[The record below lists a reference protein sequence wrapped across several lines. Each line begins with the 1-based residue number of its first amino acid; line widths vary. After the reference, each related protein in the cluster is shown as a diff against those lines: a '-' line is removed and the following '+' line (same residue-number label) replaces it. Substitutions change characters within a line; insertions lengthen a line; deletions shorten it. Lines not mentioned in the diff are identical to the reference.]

1 MSFRRSG
8 RLADRAAADRL
19 LDAARA
25 ATSTEGAVPADP
37 LAGLLAAAAAP
48 ARPVE
53 LAGEQGALA
62 AFRAARAAPASAPAR
77 VPGRRR
83 FTAGALAW
91 VAGVLATATAGA
103 AFAAVTL
110 DPPGAPVPPS
120 GPATPAPT
128 TGRPDGSPTGG
139 GAPTAGDPGRSPTV
153 PSARRSPSSGPQ
165 DRAQLGGLC
174 RAYLAKKPAQREKAL
189 ATSGFQPLVAAAGGG
204 AAQVDAYCQR
214 LVPDTKPASKNGSG
228 TKNSSGTG
236 SGSGTAKK
244 PGTTAEP
251 SRPAKVKPSHPVT
264 GRPTETGVLTGPPH
278 AAPPPSPGGG
288 HDR

>member
-1 MSFRRSG
+1 MHGRRSG
-8 RLADRAAADRL
+8 RPADWAEADRL

-25 ATSTEGAVPADP
+25 ATSTEGAVRADP

-48 ARPVE
+48 ARPEE
-53 LAGEQGALA
+53 LAGEQAALA
-62 AFRAARAAPASAPAR
+62 AFRAARAGPESTPAPA
-77 VPGRRR
+77 PGRWR

-91 VAGVLATATAGA
+91 VAAVLATATAGA

-110 DPPGAPVPPS
+110 DRPEEPVPPS

-128 TGRPDGSPTGG
+128 TGRPDGPPAGG
-139 GAPTAGDPGRSPTV
+139 GAATTGDPGRSPTAT
-153 PSARRSPSSGPQ
+153 SARRSPSSGPE
-165 DRAQLGGLC
+165 DRAGLC

-189 ATSGFQPLVAAAGGG
+189 ETPGFQPLVAAAGG

-244 PGTTAEP
+244 PAATAEP
-251 SRPAKVKPSHPVT
+251 SRSAKVKPSHPVT
-264 GRPTETGVLTGPPH
+264 DRPNETGVLTGPPH
-278 AAPPPSPGGG
+278 AAPPPSPGGD